1 MSRLLSRS
9 AFVIGVANLVM
20 VAAATAQ
27 LPTDFKRLQSTYPSL
42 ERAWQEAK
50 GTGDLTALKAE
61 LRPMFLAR
69 DTETRMMAWGW
80 IASHREDMS
89 LEQRSELIEFYISL
103 RPDDNDIPSMRSN
116 IARERFE
123 AWPIERRAE
132 AYWEA
137 VKMGRVVVEE
147 HYELTKVGALAAAA
161 FDGLADFA
169 PLVEANAT
177 EIDAGIAPEPDYPY
191 SRYLKWLL
199 QLKGGGDVKTDRVAL
214 AAERLGAYRK
224 EDFLVLMERDA
235 AFRRVAQD
243 ALRDACKESTC
254 PSCLLF
260 ARIALAQR
268 DIRVSHVDAE
278 AAGKAQGWKPASPP
292 SWMSEL
298 WRLTAKARLVEAE
311 TREEANRG
319 DAVMRGP
326 MISH

>member
-27 LPTDFKRLQSTYPSL
+27 LPTDFKRLQSTFPSL

-50 GTGDLTALKAE
+50 GTGDLTTLKAE
-61 LRPMFLAR
+61 LRPMFLAT
-69 DTETRMMAWGW
+69 DSETRMMAWGW
-80 IASHREDMS
+80 IASHRGDMS

-116 IARERFE
+116 MARERFE
-123 AWPIERRAE
+123 AWPIERREE

-137 VKMGRVVVEE
+137 INEGRVVVEE
-147 HYELTKVGALAAAA
+147 HFEIKKRWALIAAAL
-161 FDGLADFA
+161 DGLTDFA
-169 PLVEANAT
+169 PLIKENASL
-177 EIDAGIAPEPDYPY
+177 IDEHHPRDPDFRY
-191 SRYLKWLL
+191 SEYLQWLL
-199 QLKGGGDVKTDRVAL
+199 KLRGGRGTKTSGAAV
-214 AAERLGAYRK
+214 AAERLAEYSAQ
-224 EDFLVLMERDA
+224 EILDLMERDA
-235 AFRRVAQD
+235 AFRRVAED
-243 ALRDACKESTC
+243 ALRDACKQSTC